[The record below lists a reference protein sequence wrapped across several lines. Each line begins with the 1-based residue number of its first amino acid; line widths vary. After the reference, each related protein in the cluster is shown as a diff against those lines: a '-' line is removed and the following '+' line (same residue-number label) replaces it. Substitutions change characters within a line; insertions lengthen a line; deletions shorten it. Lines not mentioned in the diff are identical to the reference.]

1 MLGLAALGAQVRAV
15 APPTLMPPEVEM
27 LGATPYSRMDEGL
40 EGADVVM
47 MLRLQHERMDGAFIP
62 SPREYH
68 MLYGLTPERLARAR
82 PDALVM
88 HPGPM
93 NRGVAITSA
102 VAADPVRSARSEEH
116 TSELQSLLR
125 NSYAVFCLN
134 KKN

>member
-1 MLGLAALGAQVRAV
+1 
-15 APPTLMPPEVEM
+15 
-27 LGATPYSRMDEGL
+27 
-40 EGADVVM
+40 M

-93 NRGVAITSA
+93 NRGVEITSA
-102 VAADPVRSARSEEH
+102 VADDPVRSAITEQVEMGVRSEERSVGKECVSACRSRWSPY
-116 TSELQSLLR
+116 T
-125 NSYAVFCLN
+125 
-134 KKN
+134 